1 MDRQAITR
9 HLLSDAQDPY
19 NRKPLTVE
27 MLEPNDALREEIEEW
42 IRQVVHPNCFRVL
55 IPLLF
60 FVDEVGIGA
69 PGGTYITLDTWD
81 GWAHDR
87 SPVRDT

>member
-27 MLEPNDALREEIEEW
+27 MLEPNDALRAEIEDW
-42 IRQVVHPNCFRVL
+42 IR
-55 IPLLF
+55 
-60 FVDEVGIGA
+60 
-69 PGGTYITLDTWD
+69 
-81 GWAHDR
+81 
-87 SPVRDT
+87 

>member
-1 MDRQAITR
+1 MDRPAITR

-42 IRQVVHPNCFRVL
+42 IRQATVCAN
-55 IPLLF
+55 
-60 FVDEVGIGA
+60 
-69 PGGTYITLDTWD
+69 
-81 GWAHDR
+81 
-87 SPVRDT
+87 

>member
-27 MLEPNDALREEIEEW
+27 MLEPNDTLREEIEEW
-42 IRQVVHPNCFRVL
+42 MRQVVSSSFTLFYISIFVLRFFRWFEAFAFG
-55 IPLLF
+55 PST
-60 FVDEVGIGA
+60 G
-69 PGGTYITLDTWD
+69 
-81 GWAHDR
+81 
-87 SPVRDT
+87 